1 MRAQARALAAAM
13 VAALV
18 CTAAAAAGGDAYTVR
33 MTPDGQAAARAALL
47 TKGDL
52 GGGWEGGPSKPQ
64 LSTGL
69 HCRTY
74 HPKLSDLVIVGAAS
88 AQYRQ
93 PGLLMHSDVQVFRT
107 ERMVALD
114 WRRTAAATRFL
125 ACLRATAK
133 KSATAAK
140 LRFVSFR
147 KLRVPAIG
155 TETTAYRTIFDA
167 QAPQG
172 AIRMAVDIIAF
183 THGRTEL
190 MLVTTM
196 ALASAPT
203 LVENEIVLARTLAG
217 RVRA

>member
-1 MRAQARALAAAM
+1 ML
-13 VAALV
+13 AALV
-18 CTAAAAAGGDAYTVR
+18 SATAATAGGDAYTVR
-33 MTPDGQAAARAALL
+33 MTPDGQVAARAALL
-47 TKGDL
+47 TQADL

-74 HPKLSDLVIVGAAS
+74 HPRLSDLVIVGAAS

-93 PGLLMHSDVQVFRT
+93 PGLQMHSDVQVFRT
-107 ERMVALD
+107 EKMVALD

-133 KSATAAK
+133 NAATTSR

-147 KLRVPAIG
+147 PLRVPAIG
-155 TETTAYRTIFDA
+155 TRTAAYRTIFDA
-167 QAPQG
+167 RAPEG
-172 AIRMAVDIIAF
+172 TIRLAVDIIAF
-183 THGRTEL
+183 THGTTEL
-190 MLVTTM
+190 MLTTTM

-203 LVENEIVLARTLAG
+203 LVQNEIVLARTLAA
-217 RVRA
+217 RVRV